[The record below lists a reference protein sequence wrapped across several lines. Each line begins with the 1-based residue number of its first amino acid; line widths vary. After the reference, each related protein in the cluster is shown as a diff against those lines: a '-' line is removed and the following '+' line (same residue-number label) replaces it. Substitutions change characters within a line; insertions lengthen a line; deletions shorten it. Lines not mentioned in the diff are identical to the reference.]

1 MDKNLRLNLLVGVGA
16 TSLYA
21 IALAGIVSD
30 SGQTLIQKSYEAA
43 RASYERIE
51 PSLCEVQSALEFS
64 LMITSGTW
72 NPNWESHRN
81 SVE

>member
-51 PSLCEVQSALEFS
+51 PSLC
-64 LMITSGTW
+64 
-72 NPNWESHRN
+72 
-81 SVE
+81 